1 LVYRTVYPLCWSPW
15 IGWIP
20 DPVTPPL
27 APLAAWSHGRSWQL
41 RQQNRTSRPGRRS
54 PWYRPTSKY
63 LEMLH
68 WSTDIYS
75 GCEVWIYFS
84 ARFSESLVSLMHNLE
99 NLPSFIC
106 FCWRYNLTVSWC
118 WLQLQIIEFS
128 LVNIHTI
135 GHSEYSDS
143 EWILNFKKIV
153 HFSPILAKSGRCKL
167 LALRCSEPWHL
178 TIPCRP
184 RSSKQPIC
192 GVRSREPEDN
202 DERHEAAETYRSD
215 LTNINWGRIRKIHR
229 LIVGIST
236 IWMTEIIWNYHK
248 RRQP

>member
-1 LVYRTVYPLCWSPW
+1 MVYRTVYPLCWSPW

-184 RSSKQPIC
+184 RSSKQRA
-192 GVRSREPEDN
+192 GRQWRKTRSRWNLPIGSNKHKLGKNQEDSPAHSR
-202 DERHEAAETYRSD
+202 DID
-215 LTNINWGRIRKIHR
+215 D
-229 LIVGIST
+229 
-236 IWMTEIIWNYHK
+236 MDDWNYMK
-248 RRQP
+248 LS